1 VVILLGLPA
10 KKVLDMMSKI
20 RIHAV
25 IFSSLILLVGCGPQE
40 GDIYENRLTRE
51 RIKIEAVGEGA
62 ELEERYERLSEYVD
76 STTTSTALKAR
87 LLRPPMISDA
97 DSAKM
102 CFAYEKI
109 SEHLTNMDGHDVTVM
124 RIEPISELEENYRK
138 ID

>member
-1 VVILLGLPA
+1 MILLGLPD
-10 KKVLDMMSKI
+10 KKVLDMTLKI
-20 RIHAV
+20 RISF
-25 IFSSLILLVGCGPQE
+25 ILFSSLILLFGCGPQE
-40 GDIYENRLTRE
+40 GDIYENLLTGE

-62 ELEERYERLSEYVD
+62 ELEERYERMSEYVD
-76 STTTSTALKAR
+76 STITSTALKAR

-102 CFAYEKI
+102 CFAYEKD
-109 SEHLTNMDGHDVTVM
+109 SEHLTTMNGHDVTVM